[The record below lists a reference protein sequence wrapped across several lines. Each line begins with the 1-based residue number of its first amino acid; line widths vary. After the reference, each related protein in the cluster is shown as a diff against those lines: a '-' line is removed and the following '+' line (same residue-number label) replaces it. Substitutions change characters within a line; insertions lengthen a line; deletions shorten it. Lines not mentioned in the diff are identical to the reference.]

1 MAASSR
7 CWACNN
13 LIINQLEFKITKYY
27 IVMMKKFILIVCGSF
42 VGAFL
47 AFLFFMLAAMI
58 MSIGMMGA
66 MGGSKKAV
74 SVSKHSILKIDLG
87 TNISERGGD
96 EPIDLMSLMRS
107 GQMPNNLGLNTLI
120 SAIENAAENDKVD
133 GIYLEC
139 NGVSAAPASLQ
150 EIRHALKQFK
160 KSGKWIAAYG
170 HEGIN
175 QGDYYLASVADSI
188 YLNPVGVVDLHG
200 MGSVIPYMK
209 KLFDKVGVEMQVVR
223 VGTFKSAVEP
233 YMLDDISE
241 ANRLQTEHY
250 LGSIW
255 GDMRDSIAADRK
267 LASVTLNTLCD
278 SVVFC
283 FTAQRLM
290 QEKLV
295 DKLVYRDEMENILRA
310 RTEVDED
317 DDLNY
322 ISPSDLASDLE
333 GMAIGDHIA
342 VVYAVGEIDG
352 GTSMSMDEGIDSKK
366 LCKTIYEL
374 MKDDN
379 VKGMVFR
386 VNSPGG
392 SAFGSEQIWK
402 AIEDFKASG
411 KPVAVSMGDYAASG
425 GYYISSGADRI
436 FAERTTITGS
446 IGIFGMI
453 PSYENLVEN
462 KLGVHMASVKTN
474 ENADMGAS
482 GKKLTPAQMAAM
494 QNMVNEG
501 YELFTKRCADGRH
514 VTQDS
519 IKSIAEGRVW
529 DGITAKQIGLVDEFG
544 GIAEAAAWVAKKAKL
559 GDDYETCNYPT
570 IKDKFEEMLDRYM
583 VNRYE
588 ARLQGEMGM
597 LYEWHKQLQRILGRD
612 QVLCLMPEQEIQF

>member
-1 MAASSR
+1 
-7 CWACNN
+7 
-13 LIINQLEFKITKYY
+13 
-27 IVMMKKFILIVCGSF
+27 MMKKFILIVCGSF

-47 AFLFFMLAAMI
+47 AFLFFIFAAMM
-58 MSIGMMGA
+58 MSIGMMGS

-87 TNISERGGD
+87 TEITERGGD
-96 EPIDLMSLMRS
+96 ESIDLMSLMR
-107 GQMPNNLGLNTLI
+107 GEMPNTLGLNTLV
-120 SAIENAAENDKVD
+120 SAIENAADNDKVE
-133 GIYLEC
+133 GIFIDC
-139 NGVSAAPASLQ
+139 NGLSAAPASLQ
-150 EIRHALKQFK
+150 EIRRALKQFK

-175 QGDYYLASVADSI
+175 QSDYYLASVADSI
-188 YLNPVGVVDLHG
+188 YLNPVGAVDLHG
-200 MGSVIPYMK
+200 LGGVTPYMK
-209 KLFDKVGVEMQVVR
+209 KLLEKVGVEMQIVR

-233 YMLDDISE
+233 YMLDDMSE

-250 LGSIW
+250 LGAIW
-255 GDMRDSIAADRK
+255 GEIRDSIAADRK
-267 LASVTLNTLCD
+267 LASAALNSLCD

-283 FTAQRLM
+283 FTPQRLI

-295 DKLVYRDEMENILRA
+295 DKLVYRNEMEDILRA
-310 RTEVDED
+310 RTEVDKD

-322 ISPSDLASDLE
+322 ITPSDLASDLE
-333 GMAIGDHIA
+333 GLTMSDHIA
-342 VVYAVGEIDG
+342 IVYAVGEIDG
-352 GTSMSMDEGIDSKK
+352 STSMMSTEEGIDSKK
-366 LCKTIYEL
+366 LSETIHKL
-374 MKDDN
+374 IKDDN

-402 AIEDFKASG
+402 AIEDFKAAG

-425 GYYISSGADRI
+425 GYYISCGADRI
-436 FAERTTITGS
+436 FAEPTTITGS

-453 PSYENLVEN
+453 PSYENLLEN

-474 ENADMGAS
+474 ENADLGAL
-482 GKKLTPAQMAAM
+482 GKKLTPAQTAAF

-501 YELFTKRCADGRH
+501 YDLFTKRCANGRH

-544 GIAEAAAWVAKKAKL
+544 GIAEAADWVAKKAKL
-559 GDDYETCNYPT
+559 GDDYSTKNYPEM
-570 IKDKFEEMLDRYM
+570 KDKFQEMLDKYM

-588 ARLQGEMGM
+588 ARLKGEMGL
-597 LYEWHKQLQRILGRD
+597 LYEWHKQLMRILGRD
-612 QVLCLMPEQEIQF
+612 QILCLMPEQEIQF